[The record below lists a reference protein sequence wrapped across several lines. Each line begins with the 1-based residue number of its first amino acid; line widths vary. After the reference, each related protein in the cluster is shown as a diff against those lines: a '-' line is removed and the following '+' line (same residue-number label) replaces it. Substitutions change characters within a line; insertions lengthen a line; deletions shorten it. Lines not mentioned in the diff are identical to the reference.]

1 MMTQALVLAGREIG
15 SLLRTPTGWIVIALY
30 LFLTGLVFALN
41 TLVPGDPAT
50 MRYFFSASALLLIP
64 IAPAVSMR
72 LFAEEYR
79 AGTIEVLGTTAL
91 GSWTL
96 AAGKLLGASGFLLL
110 MLLPSV
116 VFALLLMGFSDPMP
130 DPGPILTGYLG
141 LLLVGV
147 LYLSIGQVASALS
160 ASQTLAFLATL
171 MLLVLISFAS
181 TQLAVRAPAPLD
193 AALLEL
199 SIDRRV
205 RDFSIGVLDTA
216 HLVFFGSG
224 VAFFLTLS
232 AAAVAMRRW
241 R

>member
-1 MMTQALVLAGREIG
+1 MMTQVLVLARREVG
-15 SLLRTPTGWIVIALY
+15 SLLRTPTGWIVIALN
-30 LFLTGLVFALN
+30 LLLTGLVFAFN
-41 TLVPGDPAT
+41 TLVPGQPAT

-64 IAPAVSMR
+64 IAPAISMR

-79 AGTIEVLGTTAL
+79 SGTIEVLGTSPL
-91 GSWTL
+91 GPWTL
-96 AAGKLLGASGFLLL
+96 ASGKLLGAATFLVL
-110 MLLPSV
+110 MLAPSA
-116 VFALLLMGFSDPMP
+116 VFPALLAWFASPAP

-141 LLLVGV
+141 LLLVGL
-147 LYLSIGQVASALS
+147 LYLAIGQVASALS

-171 MLLVLISFAS
+171 MLLVLVSFAS

-205 RDFSIGVLDTA
+205 RDFSIGILDTA
-216 HLVFFGSG
+216 HLIFFASG